1 MPILKLLT
9 PNEQKKFD
17 SSPQLSL
24 QQKQKFFALNDDVE
38 DWLYVIRKSVNKVGF
53 LIQLGYFRASGK
65 FFPYEQFRKED
76 IAYVCALLSVATV
89 HFINS
94 PVKQAVLL
102 GLVWE
107 CYCIINI
114 QRT

>member
-38 DWLYVIRKSVNKVGF
+38 DWLYVIRKSVKKVGF
-53 LIQLGYFRASGK
+53 LLQLGYFRTSGK

-76 IAYVCALLSVATV
+76 INYVCTLLNISSDDLDLSVASYGSIKN
-89 HFINS
+89 H
-94 PVKQAVLL
+94 
-102 GLVWE
+102 
-107 CYCIINI
+107 
-114 QRT
+114 